1 MTSKIWER
9 SSVWLERMP
18 VTHEVASS
26 SLVVPAIYNKKQT
39 IKSVFISFL
48 LVKYAQLCFFNNY
61 DLFFNAIVYIL
72 PALVFFIDKPGFN
85 NVLCYVLLC
94 IGFSIFMCVSA
105 WDSNNTIGNKITAS
119 VIKIIT
125 GIEVPLV
132 LVFILLTLLLIF
144 GGKDR
149 DRRNRNNYNNN
160 YNYNYSNRRNRW

>member
-1 MTSKIWER
+1 MEIGLIVAGIILAIFFGILLKDFWER
-9 SSVWLERMP
+9 QQRGEIV
-18 VTHEVASS
+18 
-26 SLVVPAIYNKKQT
+26 IYR
-39 IKSVFISFL
+39 
-48 LVKYAQLCFFNNY
+48 NNY

-132 LVFILLTLLLIF
+132 LAFIILALLLIF